1 MVTERVRLYKC
12 AAAIR
17 EHNSCP
23 LLVPASPQPGS
34 WMRDAGH
41 KLSSSSKHIS
51 SVTRP
56 SDLLAGGVTRLA
68 TCGLTVLCSNN
79 IYINV
84 LFVFA
89 IFGESIIEKTMPHG
103 NR

>member
-1 MVTERVRLYKC
+1 MVAERVSLYKC

-17 EHNSCP
+17 EHHSCL
-23 LLVPASPQPGS
+23 LLVPASPHPGS

-41 KLSSSSKHIS
+41 KFSSSSEDIS

-56 SDLLAGGVTRLA
+56 SDLLGGGVTRLA
-68 TCGLTVLCSNN
+68 TCGLTVLRSDN
-79 IYINV
+79 IDIDV
-84 LFVFA
+84 IVFA
-89 IFGESIIEKTMPHG
+89 IFGESIIENTMPHG

>member
-41 KLSSSSKHIS
+41 KLSSSSEHIS

-56 SDLLAGGVTRLA
+56 SDLLGGGVTRLA
-68 TCGLTVLCSNN
+68 TCGLTVLCSDN
-79 IYINV
+79 IDIYVI
-84 LFVFA
+84 VFA
-89 IFGESIIEKTMPHG
+89 IFEESIIENTMPHG
-103 NR
+103 NK